1 VVVALIVFYFLFNLN
16 PDDLL
21 LARAFYVWISV
32 FNLLIG
38 SVFWSLMANLFN
50 PEQGSPSVRFHRR
63 RRQPRRLMRSPD

>member
-32 FNLLIG
+32 FNLLIV
-38 SVFWSLMANLFN
+38 SVFWSLMADLFN
-50 PEQGSPSVRFHRR
+50 PE
-63 RRQPRRLMRSPD
+63 